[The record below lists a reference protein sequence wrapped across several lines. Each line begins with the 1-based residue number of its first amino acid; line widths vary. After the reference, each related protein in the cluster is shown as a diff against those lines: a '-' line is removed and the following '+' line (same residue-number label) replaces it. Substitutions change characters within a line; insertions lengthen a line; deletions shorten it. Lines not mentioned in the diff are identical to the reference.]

1 MVVETKKTKKKS
13 GKIELSEEQTKVRD
27 MVVKEG
33 KNVFFTG
40 SAGESPFSFF
50 FRSAALV
57 RTGRVEW
64 ASDTE

>member
-27 MVVKEG
+27 LVVKEG

-40 SAGESPFSFF
+40 SAGEFQPLPLSF
-50 FRSAALV
+50 L
-57 RTGRVEW
+57 RV
-64 ASDTE
+64 AGLQGI